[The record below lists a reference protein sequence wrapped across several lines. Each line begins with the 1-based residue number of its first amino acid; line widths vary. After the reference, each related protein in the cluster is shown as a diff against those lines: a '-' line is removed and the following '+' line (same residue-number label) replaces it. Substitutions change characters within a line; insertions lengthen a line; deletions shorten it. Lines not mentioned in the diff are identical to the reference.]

1 MRRVE
6 PLLVFAVFGVVLLV
20 LDRAFVRT
28 TEPAIDSGEIVVT
41 PSLVTDIGARLR
53 WQREREPSP
62 DEIGAAVETWINDE
76 VLVREALAR
85 GLHEDDAVVRAHL
98 AQKMLGLLDAR
109 AVAEEPD
116 EGALALLFDA
126 RREEFVV
133 PASVTLRQVFVTQER
148 AERDT
153 VAGTLLARLQAG
165 EDPSVVAAD
174 ADDAPGGPV
183 LRRRSP
189 SRLGE
194 LFGVEFVEA
203 LPREAGDAWYRM
215 ESPHGVHLVRIDA
228 IEAGRALS
236 FEEARERL
244 RVSWQAEQRRVIAA
258 EVLGELR
265 DSYTVEGWP

>member
-28 TEPAIDSGEIVVT
+28 TEPAIDSAEIVVT

-116 EGALALLFDA
+116 
-126 RREEFVV
+126 
-133 PASVTLRQVFVTQER
+133 
-148 AERDT
+148 
-153 VAGTLLARLQAG
+153 
-165 EDPSVVAAD
+165 
-174 ADDAPGGPV
+174 
-183 LRRRSP
+183 
-189 SRLGE
+189 
-194 LFGVEFVEA
+194 
-203 LPREAGDAWYRM
+203 
-215 ESPHGVHLVRIDA
+215 
-228 IEAGRALS
+228 
-236 FEEARERL
+236 
-244 RVSWQAEQRRVIAA
+244 
-258 EVLGELR
+258 
-265 DSYTVEGWP
+265 